1 MLPDNGY
8 LFNGV
13 LRLRLFNN
21 PFASCS
27 FINLYFFTTTCSIDI
42 PHNIGIPFPV
52 FITFESTLSVSFL
65 HFKQYVNM
73 FYNELKILCV
83 ILFPLL
89 SYYVFVWKI
98 LIYQTYN

>member
-27 FINLYFFTTTCSIDI
+27 FINLYFFTTTCSID
-42 PHNIGIPFPV
+42 IPFPV

-89 SYYVFVWKI
+89 SYYVFV
-98 LIYQTYN
+98 